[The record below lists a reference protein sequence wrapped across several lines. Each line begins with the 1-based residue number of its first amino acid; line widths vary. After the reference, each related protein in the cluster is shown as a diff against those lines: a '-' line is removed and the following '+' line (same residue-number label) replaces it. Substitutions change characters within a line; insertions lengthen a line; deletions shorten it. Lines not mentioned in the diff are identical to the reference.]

1 MSAEDELKK
10 IDPKKHKKH
19 AQFLLYSYCHYIL
32 EIYNRL
38 ADKPDIKFEILIPLI
53 NNYILNLFTICLANQ
68 INLDATKGIIDEAVL
83 ITLDY
88 ISISNEDEFRE
99 QNYNPRFNDAIHFS
113 YQKMHSR
120 ILSIIPSKP
129 IASIITNLPVSIS
142 LSTSPR
148 SLPNNINSHLGGNSL
163 IVTTDNQQP
172 SQINN
177 VINGISSINT
187 HGFNSKSTSI
197 KRKLPNPGTTSAL
210 ANYISIIGGAGNKTF
225 RSIIFTAEIITRIF
239 NIFAAKYGI
248 DLGKYSA
255 EQNNHHITD
264 KSFVNK
270 KNQWLEIFEPI
281 VPGILMEDLPDD
293 DTQYSNSVFFTQ
305 LTYNLDIL
313 ECFINMILPQLL
325 KISQS
330 LVGQLDM
337 TRGQQIAADI
347 TQIYQRLTEIS
358 RNGIHIPGFILLTM
372 TYNYLHTL
380 ADNIDGNIIVGITN
394 CCQIGTYLG
403 YLTSHDINP
412 TLLSPCQGKYYAALQ
427 QLNTVLGISNLQS
440 NKTNKNLVNQNL
452 PINIHPK
459 KINNK
464 NLITAIITF
473 NSYLVDS

>member
-1 MSAEDELKK
+1 MSADDELKK

-19 AQFLLYSYCHYIL
+19 EQFLLYSYCHYIL

-38 ADKPDIKFEILIPLI
+38 ADKPDINFEVLIPLI

-83 ITLDY
+83 IALDY

-113 YQKMHSR
+113 YQKMHNR
-120 ILSIIPSKP
+120 ILSIIPAKP
-129 IASIITNLPVSIS
+129 ISSIITNLPTGMS
-142 LSTSPR
+142 LSTRPR
-148 SLPNNINSHLGGNSL
+148 SLPNNINSQIGGNSL
-163 IVTTDNQQP
+163 TITTDNQQP
-172 SQINN
+172 RQIHHLQ
-177 VINGISSINT
+177 NGISSINT

-197 KRKLPNPGTTSAL
+197 KRKLPCPGATSAL
-210 ANYISIIGGAGNKTF
+210 SNYITIIAGAGNKTF

-239 NIFAAKYGI
+239 NIFAAKYGLH
-248 DLGKYSA
+248 LGKYST
-255 EQNNHHITD
+255 EQNNHSIPD
-264 KSFVNK
+264 KSLVSN

-281 VPGILMEDLPDD
+281 MPSILLEDLPDD
-293 DTQYSNSVFFTQ
+293 DAQYSNSAFFTQ

-313 ECFINMILPQLL
+313 ECFINMLLPQLL

-337 TRGQQIAADI
+337 LRGQQICNDI

-358 RNGIHIPGFILLTM
+358 KNGVSVPGFILLTM
-372 TYNYLHTL
+372 IYNYLHTL

-394 CCQIGTYLG
+394 CCQIGAYLG
-403 YLTSHDINP
+403 YLASNNINSTS
-412 TLLSPCQGKYYAALQ
+412 LSPVQEKYYNALQ
-427 QLNTVLGISNLQS
+427 QLNVVLGISNIPY
-440 NKTNKNLVNQNL
+440 NKTHKNFVHQNMPL
-452 PINIHPK
+452 HVHPK

-464 NLITAIITF
+464 NLITAVITL
-473 NSYLVDS
+473 NSYLVDC